1 VESVGVQLG
10 TFMIPVLVIIF
21 AIVVF
26 MLFAAAAFRRR

>member
-10 TFMIPVLVIIF
+10 TFMIPILVIIF

-26 MLFAAAAFRRR
+26 ILFPAAAFCRR